1 MTLRNKHIAKL
12 DRQAVRELLAGL
24 RASYRCQLDTQA
36 VREKEELR
44 RLIQDSY
51 CPRKKRE
58 ILDRLPKASEEA
70 KNRILADTI
79 DAALAMVDDIPDF
92 AIGTRYRREGTRKLL
107 KEMVDST
114 LLYADQLC
122 NLLEIAAKH
131 IEARLSLR
139 APALLDLLASI
150 ADSPELLPTAEVG
163 PYLLRHLHTRDDLEA
178 DERAQIASYGH
189 NLVPWQLGLVKLLL
203 KLDFIF
209 RLVVGDLGPVRS
221 GERGAPVSP
230 AERNAFRK
238 SAGSWDRELG
248 TKLLSPM
255 QGSLSD
261 KSLIAYNQ
269 KHRPYRKFLRFCEAA
284 FAHAIELYRDNYKLD
299 WPVRAAIGHRQRTSY
314 EKKIATS

>member
-1 MTLRNKHIAKL
+1 
-12 DRQAVRELLAGL
+12 
-24 RASYRCQLDTQA
+24 
-36 VREKEELR
+36 
-44 RLIQDSY
+44 
-51 CPRKKRE
+51 
-58 ILDRLPKASEEA
+58 
-70 KNRILADTI
+70 
-79 DAALAMVDDIPDF
+79 LAMVDDIPDF

-107 KEMVDST
+107 MEMVDST

-122 NLLEIAAKH
+122 NLLEVAVKH

-139 APALLDLLASI
+139 APALLDVLASI

-163 PYLLRHLHTRDDLEA
+163 PYLLRHLHTRDDLKA

-203 KLDFIF
+203 EMDFIF
-209 RLVVGDLGPVRS
+209 RIVVGDLGAVRL

-261 KSLIAYNQ
+261 KSLTVYNQ
-269 KHRPYRKFLRFCEAA
+269 RHRPYRKFLRFCEAA
-284 FAHAIELYRDNYKLD
+284 YSHVIELYRDGYNLVS
-299 WPVRAAIGHRQRTSY
+299 PVRSAIGHRQPRY
-314 EKKIATS
+314 ERKKPIS